1 MKLAR
6 TLAAA
11 LVVAFIGLC
20 AGCTSG
26 VKPVPVSQIASGVC
40 ANLGAAHDQ
49 LVAINAALS
58 INPTTSALGAKA
70 TKDLAALQPAVN
82 TLCAEAAT
90 ITATQLNAAVAQLL
104 PAFASIVATLPIPP
118 AQQAQVQGALAL
130 AEGAVGLAGVVEA
143 QIKAAQAAPASASIA
158 VPPLK

>member
-6 TLAAA
+6 TLVTVLAVA
-11 LVVAFIGLC
+11 LIGLC
-20 AGCTSG
+20 AGCASN
-26 VKPVPVSQIASGVC
+26 VKPVPVSQVAAVVC
-40 ANLGAAHDQ
+40 SNLGTAHDQ

-58 INPTTSALGAKA
+58 INPATSALGAKA

-104 PAFASIVATLPIPP
+104 PAFAAIVATLPIPP

-130 AEGAVGLAGVVEA
+130 AEGAVGLDGVVES
-143 QIKAAQAAPASASIA
+143 QIAAAKAASAPIT
-158 VPPLK
+158 PPLQ